1 MKKRKEIPKFKS
13 EKEEVDFWSTHS
25 PLDYPDKFKEVK
37 KPFQFDVDFLKKM
50 AKEHKEKKKIL
61 TLRMEESQILLAKI
75 IANRLGDYYQSLI
88 RDWVR
93 EGIIRKLEEHPEI
106 EEYIRKKQLHLLNP
120 A

>member
-1 MKKRKEIPKFKS
+1 MKKRKKVPKFKS
-13 EKEEVDFWSTHS
+13 EKEAAEFWSKHS
-25 PLDYPDKFKEVK
+25 PLDYSSEFKDSNE
-37 KPFQFDVDFLKKM
+37 PFQFSVDFLKKM
-50 AKEHKEKKKIL
+50 AKEHKEKKKTL

-93 EGIIRKLEEHPEI
+93 EGIIKELEEHPEI

>member
-1 MKKRKEIPKFKS
+1 MKKRKKIPKFKS
-13 EKEEVDFWSTHS
+13 EKEEAEFWSKHS
-25 PLDYPDKFKEVK
+25 PLDYPDEFKEIK

-50 AKEHKEKKKIL
+50 AKEHKEKKKTL
-61 TLRMEESQILLAKI
+61 TLRMEESQVLLAKI

-93 EGIIRKLEEHPEI
+93 EGIIRELEEHPEI
-106 EEYIRKKQLHLLNP
+106 EEYIRKKQLHLLR

>member
-1 MKKRKEIPKFKS
+1 MKKQKKIPKFKS
-13 EKEEVDFWSTHS
+13 EKEEADFWSTHS
-25 PLDYPDKFKEVK
+25 PLDYPDEFKDVK

-50 AKEHKEKKKIL
+50 AKEHKEKKKTL

-75 IANRLGDYYQSLI
+75 IANRLGGYYQSLI

-93 EGIIRKLEEHPEI
+93 EGIIKKLEEHPEI